1 MVSARVATALA
12 GVALSLLVSVVL
24 WQVFGTPVFFFA
36 VPFVPFLFRSRDD
49 NDDQSVRTC
58 PRCSFATRDPEYEFC
73 PRDGSELETR

>member
-1 MVSARVATALA
+1 MVSARAGTAVV
-12 GVALSLLVSVVL
+12 GVVLSLLVSVVL

-49 NDDQSVRTC
+49 EQPVRAC
-58 PRCSFATRDPEYEFC
+58 PRCGFTTRNGAYEFC